1 MSNDKYITIPYKK
14 IWMNILDKI
23 ILKISLLIFLSASAT
38 LFFNN
43 FKTYE
48 ANSSLEQ
55 VITSGNND
63 SFNELPI
70 GVGNLLSNN
79 QLSSKST
86 SLFVKTL
93 YSFDF
98 FQEMMSKDQE
108 NYFTKNIFE
117 NAQDDITKYA
127 TYRDN
132 FSVAIDDYGFIDLK
146 FKCYDWQYCENFLDY
161 LIETSNVYVKQI
173 YKQRAELNLDSMMQ
187 QINNTDNIAI
197 SKIFIKDVIDE
208 LIIKSRSESETGY
221 VFPVVNKP
229 FSNREPIL
237 SAKMF
242 FLIFTFFIIFLYVLF
257 VSVEQTIRN
266 QSN

>member
-1 MSNDKYITIPYKK
+1 MSNDKYITIPYSK
-14 IWMNILDKI
+14 IWLNIVDKV
-23 ILKISLLIFLSASAT
+23 ILKISVVMLLSASAT

-43 FKTYE
+43 YKTYE

-55 VITSGNND
+55 VISSGNND

-86 SLFVKTL
+86 SLYVKTL

-108 NYFTKNIFE
+108 DFFNKNIFE

-127 TYRDN
+127 LYRDN
-132 FSVAIDDYGFIDLK
+132 FSVAIDDFGFIDMK
-146 FKCYDWQYCENFLDY
+146 FKCYDWQYCENFLSY

-173 YKQRAELNLDSMMQ
+173 YKKRAESNLDSMIQ
-187 QINNTDNIAI
+187 QINSTDNIAI
-197 SKIFIKDVIDE
+197 SNIFIKDVIDE

-229 FSNREPIL
+229 FSNQEPIL

-242 FLIFTFFIIFLYVLF
+242 FLIFTFFIILLYVLY
-257 VSVEQTIRN
+257 VSVRQTIRY